1 MKVKRL
7 AQLAMMTALTVA
19 LSMMVII
26 PIPAT
31 KGIVTLCEVG
41 IYLSA
46 CLFGGTGGLIV
57 GSLSGGLIDL
67 LSGYPQWMI
76 FSFVIHGLQGYIAGQ
91 LFHSGLPFAKVWSL
105 LLASVWMIVG
115 YFFAT
120 SLLYTWPA
128 GIASIPGNI
137 VQTAFGMG
145 VTYLSYGAIL
155 RSKKMLH
162 LGVK

>member
-1 MKVKRL
+1 
-7 AQLAMMTALTVA
+7 
-19 LSMMVII
+19 
-26 PIPAT
+26 
-31 KGIVTLCEVG
+31 
-41 IYLSA
+41 
-46 CLFGGTGGLIV
+46 
-57 GSLSGGLIDL
+57 
-67 LSGYPQWMI
+67 MI
-76 FSFVIHGLQGYIAGQ
+76 FSFVIHGLQGYIAGK

-105 LLASVWMIVG
+105 ILASVWMIVG

-137 VQTAFGMG
+137 VQTVFGMG
-145 VTYLSYGAIL
+145 VTYLSYGAIS

>member
-76 FSFVIHGLQGYIAGQ
+76 FSFVIHDFKDI
-91 LFHSGLPFAKVWSL
+91 LPVNSF
-105 LLASVWMIVG
+105 IVVYPLPKFG
-115 YFFAT
+115 AYF
-120 SLLYTWPA
+120 
-128 GIASIPGNI
+128 
-137 VQTAFGMG
+137 
-145 VTYLSYGAIL
+145 
-155 RSKKMLH
+155 
-162 LGVK
+162 